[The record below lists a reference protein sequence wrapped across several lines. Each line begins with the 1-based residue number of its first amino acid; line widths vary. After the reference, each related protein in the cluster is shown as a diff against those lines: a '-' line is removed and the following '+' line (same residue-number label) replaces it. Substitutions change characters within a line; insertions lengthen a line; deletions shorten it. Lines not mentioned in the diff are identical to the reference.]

1 MDYEAMSYIMA
12 SKPRFRILT
21 ELRKGNK
28 VPSELS
34 KLIKL
39 PISHVSG
46 TLRELQDNGF
56 VKCLTP
62 GRRKKKFFKIT
73 EKGEQVLDDINKETR
88 K

>member
-28 VPSELS
+28 FPSELS
-34 KLIKL
+34 KLIEL
-39 PISHVSG
+39 PISHVSA
-46 TLRELQDNGF
+46 TLRELQDKGF
-56 VKCLTP
+56 VECLTP
-62 GRRKKKFFKIT
+62 GRRKKKFFKIK
-73 EKGEQVLDDINKETR
+73 EKGEQILDDINKETR